1 MTAPHLPETYSALL
15 PTLWWQV
22 LSWLP
27 YNTYGSNYPH
37 EAEHEADGNNVTD
50 ISPVTQNHNTLQ
62 QYFNTE
68 KQSMMQLLQ
77 EVQHLAAT
85 HEHMQQG
92 QTSIWQQTT
101 HTVTTF
107 NNAMASLAHVS
118 THSHMQGNVWGG
130 IMVLH
135 SVSNVADA
143 VSRYADTATN
153 NSSLHTDYLQQHFE
167 KSLQYE
173 GAAYA
178 YMPQLSAQLQ
188 TNTPLYEYM
197 GDTYT
202 TALQQ
207 WAQENTLR
215 TTGNS
220 YSSYAPQSDSSYSVQ
235 ELNNL
240 FSNTENSSIQTNNPR
255 PVHIQVGKLVEQITI
270 HQTNTADSIQDM
282 QQQVE
287 DALLHLLSITNSLP
301 QD

>member
-1 MTAPHLPETYSALL
+1 MTAPYLPETYSALL

-27 YNTYGSNYPH
+27 YNTYGSNYTN

-50 ISPVTQNHNTLQ
+50 ISPVIQNQSTLQ

-68 KQSMMQLLQ
+68 EKNMIQLLQ

-85 HEHMQQG
+85 HEHMQQE

-101 HTVTTF
+101 HTAAAF

-130 IMVLH
+130 NMVLH
-135 SVSNVADA
+135 AATNLAEA
-143 VSRYADTATN
+143 VSRYADTANNN
-153 NSSLHTDYLQQHFE
+153 NSLHADYLQQHFE
-167 KSLQYE
+167 KSRQYE
-173 GAAYA
+173 GVAYT
-178 YMPQLSAQLQ
+178 YMPQISAQLQ
-188 TNTPLYEYM
+188 TAAPLYEYM
-197 GDTYT
+197 GDAYT
-202 TALQQ
+202 TSLQQ
-207 WAQENTLR
+207 WVQENTLR
-215 TTGNS
+215 TAGNS
-220 YSSYAPQSDSSYSVQ
+220 YSSYAPQSESSHSVQ
-235 ELNNL
+235 ELNSL
-240 FSNTENSSIQTNNPR
+240 FSNTENSSTQTNHTR

-270 HQTNTADSIQDM
+270 HQSTTADSIQDM
-282 QQQVE
+282 QQHVE